1 MSRSPTA
8 DRASPGAPLAVAV
21 IFAATALS
29 LAWLQ
34 VEGVIDPAASRI
46 VTLGTGALVVVV
58 ALRVLE
64 LYAGRS
70 E

>member
-1 MSRSPTA
+1 MAIDALTNRGSATA
-8 DRASPGAPLAVAV
+8 YLSVALVFTAV
-21 IFAATALS
+21 ALS

-34 VEGVIDPAASRI
+34 VEGVINPAATLI
-46 VTLGTGALVVVV
+46 VRLGVGAVVVII

-64 LYAGRS
+64 LYAG

>member
-1 MSRSPTA
+1 MAYLSVALVFTA
-8 DRASPGAPLAVAV
+8 V
-21 IFAATALS
+21 ALS

-34 VEGVIDPAASRI
+34 VEGVINPAATLI
-46 VTLGTGALVVVV
+46 VRLGVGAVVVII

-64 LYAGRS
+64 LYAG

>member
-1 MSRSPTA
+1 MTIDALS
-8 DRASPGAPLAVAV
+8 DRGGAMAYFSVALV
-21 IFAATALS
+21 FTGVALS

-34 VEGVIDPAASRI
+34 VEGVINPAATLI
-46 VTLGTGALVVVV
+46 VRLGVGAVVVII

-64 LYAGRS
+64 LYAG